1 MEKYVLVESFGRSNI
16 QNRLWYVMSI
26 NDIWS
31 INAQFGDRAYVITE
45 GTTFYM
51 GNNNSWY
58 DETGQEFS
66 AT

>member
-16 QNRLWYVMSI
+16 QNRLWYVMST